1 MTDVKRYSIN
11 LSFEE
16 AKLPPFQDVLILG
29 KYSLQG
35 KVGLGKSFE
44 LLVPN
49 SFEMIEI
56 DDNNVEAIFVNKRIL
71 AKIPKEKVILI
82 LAEKVFPF
90 ISEGELIKVDF
101 HVTISYSTIE
111 EEIR

>member
-1 MTDVKRYSIN
+1 MSDSKKYSIK

-16 AKLPPFQDVLILG
+16 AKLPPFQDILILG

-49 SFEMIEI
+49 SFELIEV
-56 DDNNVEAIFVNKRIL
+56 DASSVEAIFVNKRIL
-71 AKIPKEKVILI
+71 AKMPKEKIIAVLVD
-82 LAEKVFPF
+82 KVFPF

-101 HVTISYSTIE
+101 HVAVSYSIE
-111 EEIR
+111 EDIS

>member
-1 MTDVKRYSIN
+1 MSDSKKYSIK

-16 AKLPPFQDVLILG
+16 AKLPPFQDILVLG

-49 SFEMIEI
+49 SFEMIEV
-56 DDNNVEAIFVNKRIL
+56 DYSSVEAIFVNKRIL
-71 AKIPKEKVILI
+71 AKMPREKVLG
-82 LAEKVFPF
+82 LLTEKVFPF

-101 HVTISYSTIE
+101 HVAVSYSTIE
-111 EEIR
+111 EDIL

>member
-1 MTDVKRYSIN
+1 M
-11 LSFEE
+11 
-16 AKLPPFQDVLILG
+16 
-29 KYSLQG
+29 
-35 KVGLGKSFE
+35 GKSFE

-71 AKIPKEKVILI
+71 AKIPKEKVISI

>member
-1 MTDVKRYSIN
+1 MGNGKKYCIKLN
-11 LSFEE
+11 FEE
-16 AKLPPFQDVLILG
+16 AKLPPFQDILILG

-56 DDNNVEAIFVNKRIL
+56 DESNVEAVFVNKRIL
-71 AKIPKEKVILI
+71 AKMPKDKVIAVLS
-82 LAEKVFPF
+82 ERVFPF

-101 HVTISYSTIE
+101 HVAVTYAAIE
-111 EEIR
+111 EEIQ